1 MTTRFEN
8 GIVVTLGEK
17 NRVLWNATV
26 VTDGEKVAAVGDA
39 AELKRRFPDASAVDC
54 TGKIVLPGFICTH
67 HHFYSTMARGM
78 GIPGEPASNFV
89 EILERL
95 WWKVDRALD
104 EEDITLSAQLPLIDC
119 IRNGTTTVIDH
130 HASPGMRD
138 GSLDL
143 IENAVRQA
151 GLRASLCYEVSDRN
165 VPGAGIAE
173 NERFIKKVGKG
184 SASGA
189 VPGDGQIAAMM
200 GMHASFTMSDATLER
215 CVGIAR
221 DAGVGC
227 HIHVAEDAAD
237 RADSLA
243 KYNMPT
249 VNRLQKLGVTGE
261 KSIFVHCVH
270 IDEAEMDIL
279 ASTRTSVVHNPESNM
294 NNAVGVTPLLKLLGK
309 GVLVGLGTDGM
320 GSDMLVQMRCAYLL
334 HRLANH
340 DPRVAFM
347 EAPQLLLQN
356 NAAIAKRQFGLQLGE
371 IAEGL
376 PADLAIL
383 DYQPPT
389 PLSEANFLG
398 HLIFGLVDATVDTTV
413 CKGKIL
419 MQGKQILSMDEAR
432 LAARSREIAPHMWQR
447 LQEL

>member
-8 GIVVTLGEK
+8 GIVVTLGEN
-17 NRVLWNATV
+17 NRVLWNAAV
-26 VTDGEKVAAVGDA
+26 VTDGELITAVGDSNDM
-39 AELKRRFPDASAVDC
+39 KRRFPDAESVDC
-54 TGKIVLPGFICTH
+54 SGQIVLPGFICAH

-78 GIPGEPASNFV
+78 FIPGEPAANFV
-89 EILERL
+89 QILERL
-95 WWKVDRALD
+95 WWKVDRALE
-104 EEDITLSAQLPLIDC
+104 EEDILLSAQLPLIDC

-130 HASPGMRD
+130 HASPSIRD

-151 GLRASLCYEVSDRN
+151 GIRASLCYEVSDRN
-165 VPGAGIAE
+165 ITGGGVAE
-173 NERFIKKVGKG
+173 NKRFINKVGR
-184 SASGA
+184 
-189 VPGDGQIAAMM
+189 GDGQIAAMM
-200 GMHASFTMSDATLER
+200 GLHASFTLSDATLEQ
-215 CVGIAR
+215 CVSIAK

-237 RADSLA
+237 REDALA
-243 KYNMPT
+243 KYNLPT
-249 VNRLQKLGVTGE
+249 VKRLEKFGLTGE

-270 IDEAEMDIL
+270 IDDSEMDIL
-279 ASTRTSVVHNPESNM
+279 AASKTAVVHNPESNM
-294 NNAVGVTPLLKLLGK
+294 NNAVGVTPLLKLLK
-309 GVLVGLGTDGM
+309 KSVLVGLGTDGM

-356 NAAIAKRQFGLQLGE
+356 NAAIAKRQFGLPLGV
-371 IAEGL
+371 IAEGH
-376 PADLAIL
+376 PADFAIL

-413 CKGKIL
+413 CRGKIL
-419 MQGKQILSMDEAR
+419 MKGKQILSMDEAR
-432 LAARSREIAPHMWQR
+432 LAARSRELAPQMWKR
-447 LQEL
+447 LQELQ

>member
-1 MTTRFEN
+1 MNTRFEN

-17 NRVLWNATV
+17 NRLLWNATV
-26 VTDGEKVAAVGDA
+26 VTGGEQIAAVGDS
-39 AELKRRFPDASAVDC
+39 AEMRQRYPDADPVDC
-54 TGKIVLPGFICTH
+54 SGKIILPGFICTH

-78 GIPGEPASNFV
+78 SIPGEPASNFV

-95 WWKVDRALD
+95 WWKVDLALA

-143 IENAVRQA
+143 IETAVRTA
-151 GLRASLCYEVSDRN
+151 GIRASLCYEVSDRN
-165 VPGAGIAE
+165 IAGGGIAE
-173 NERFIKKVGKG
+173 NKRFIKKVGK
-184 SASGA
+184 
-189 VPGDGQIAAMM
+189 GDGQIAAMM
-200 GMHASFTMSDATLER
+200 GMHASFTLSDATIEE
-215 CVGIAR
+215 CVGYAR
-221 DAGVGC
+221 EAGLGC

-237 RADSLA
+237 REDSLS
-243 KYNMPT
+243 KYGMPT
-249 VNRLQKLGVTGE
+249 VNRLHRLGVTGE
-261 KSIFVHCVH
+261 NSIFVHCVH
-270 IDEAEMDIL
+270 IDDAEMDLL
-279 ASTRTSVVHNPESNM
+279 AATHTSVVHNPESNM
-294 NNAVGVTPLLKLLGK
+294 NNAVGVTPLLKLLKK

-320 GSDMLVQMRCAYLL
+320 GSDMLAQMRCAYLL

-340 DPRVAFM
+340 DPRVAFL
-347 EAPQLLLQN
+347 EAPQLLLAN
-356 NAAIAKRQFGLQLGE
+356 NAAIAGRQFGLRLGE
-371 IAEGL
+371 IAVGR
-376 PADLAIL
+376 PADLAII

-419 MQGKQILSMDEAR
+419 MKGKKIVSMDEER
-432 LAARSREIAPHMWQR
+432 IAARSRELAPKMWKR
-447 LQEL
+447 LQELS

>member
-8 GIVVTLGEK
+8 GIVVTLGA
-17 NRVLWNATV
+17 NNQVLWNGSV
-26 VTDGEKVAAVGDA
+26 VVEGENVVAFGSA
-39 AELKRRFPDASAVDC
+39 AEMKKRFPDAETVDC
-54 TGKIVLPGFICTH
+54 SGKIVLPGFICTH

-78 GIPGEPASNFV
+78 AIPGEPASNFV

-95 WWKVDRALD
+95 WWKLDAALSAD
-104 EEDITLSAQLPLIDC
+104 DITLSAQIPLIEC

-130 HASPGMRD
+130 HASPAFRD

-151 GLRASLCYEVSDRN
+151 GIRASLCYEVSDRN
-165 VPGAGIAE
+165 VIGGGVAE

-184 SASGA
+184 
-189 VPGDGQIAAMM
+189 DGQIAAMM
-200 GMHASFTMSDATLER
+200 GLHASFTLSDVTLEK
-215 CVGIAR
+215 CVGIAK

-237 RADSLA
+237 REDSIK
-243 KYNMPT
+243 KYGMPT
-249 VNRLQKLGVTGE
+249 VHRLDKMGASSE
-261 KSIFVHCVH
+261 KSLFIHCVH
-270 IDEAEMDIL
+270 IDEEEMDII
-279 ASTRTSVVHNPESNM
+279 ARTKTSVVHNPESNM
-294 NNAVGVTPLLKLLGK
+294 NNAVGVTPLFKLLK
-309 GVLVGLGTDGM
+309 KNILVGLGTDGM
-320 GSDMLVQMRCAYLL
+320 SSDMLSQMRCAYLL

-356 NAAIAKRQFGLQLGE
+356 NADICERQFGIRLGE
-371 IAEGL
+371 IAEGR
-376 PADLAIL
+376 PADLAIM

-389 PLSEANFLG
+389 MLSEANFLG

-413 CKGKIL
+413 CKGKVL
-419 MQGKQILSMDEAR
+419 MQDKKILSMDEER
-432 LAARSREIAPHMWQR
+432 IAARSRELAPQMWQR
-447 LQEL
+447 LAYQR

>member
-1 MTTRFEN
+1 MATRFEN

-26 VTDGEKVAAVGDA
+26 VTDGERVAAIGDSV
-39 AELKRRFPDASAVDC
+39 EMKRRFPGADSVDC
-54 TGKIVLPGFICTH
+54 SGKIILPGFICTH

-78 GIPGEPASNFV
+78 GIPGDPASNFV

-130 HASPGMRD
+130 HASPSMRE

-165 VPGAGIAE
+165 IAGGGVAE
-173 NERFIKKVGKG
+173 NERFIKKIGQG

-200 GMHASFTMSDATLER
+200 GMHASFTLSDATIEQ

-237 RADSLA
+237 RLDSLA
-243 KYNMPT
+243 KYKLPV
-249 VNRLQKLGVTGE
+249 VNRLQKLGVAGE

-270 IDEAEMDIL
+270 IDDSEMDIL
-279 ASTRTSVVHNPESNM
+279 AATRTSVVHNPESNM
-294 NNAVGVTPLLKLLGK
+294 NNAVGVTPLLKLLKK

-334 HRLANH
+334 HRLANQ
-340 DPRVAFM
+340 DPRVAFL

-419 MQGKQILSMDEAR
+419 MQGKQILSMDEER
-432 LAARSREIAPHMWQR
+432 IAARSREIAPHMWQR
-447 LQEL
+447 LQAL

>member
-1 MTTRFEN
+1 MNTRFEN

-26 VTDGEKVAAVGDA
+26 VTDGELVAAVGDS
-39 AELKRRFPDASAVDC
+39 AEMKLRFPDANSVDC
-54 TGKIVLPGFICTH
+54 SGQIVLPGFICTH

-78 GIPGEPASNFV
+78 FIPGQPAANFV
-89 EILERL
+89 QVLEQL
-95 WWKVDRALD
+95 WWKVDRALL
-104 EEDITLSAQLPLIDC
+104 EEDILLSAQMPLIDC
-119 IRNGTTTVIDH
+119 IRNGTTTIIDH
-130 HASPGMRD
+130 HASPSFRD

-151 GLRASLCYEVSDRN
+151 GIRASLCYEVSDRN
-165 VPGAGIAE
+165 TPAGGIAE
-173 NERFIKKVGKG
+173 NERFIKKIGK
-184 SASGA
+184 
-189 VPGDGQIAAMM
+189 GDGQIAAMM
-200 GMHASFTMSDATLER
+200 GLHASFTLSDATIEQ

-227 HIHVAEDAAD
+227 HIHVAEDIAD

-243 KYNMPT
+243 KYNMPP
-249 VNRLQKLGVTGE
+249 VKRLDKLGLTGD

-270 IDEAEMDIL
+270 IDDSEMDIL
-279 ASTRTSVVHNPESNM
+279 ASTKTAVVHNPESNM
-294 NNAVGVTPLLKLLGK
+294 NNAVGVTPLLKLLKK

-340 DPRVAFM
+340 DPRVAFL
-347 EAPQLLLQN
+347 EAPQLLFQN
-356 NAAIAKRQFGLQLGE
+356 NTRIAELQFGLQFGE
-371 IAEGL
+371 ITEGR

-389 PLSEANFLG
+389 PLSADNFLG

-413 CKGKIL
+413 CRGKIL
-419 MQGKQILSMDEAR
+419 MKAKKFMSMDEER
-432 LAARSREIAPHMWQR
+432 VAARSRELAPKMWKR
-447 LQEL
+447 LQEFQ

>member
-26 VTDGEKVAAVGDA
+26 VTDGELVTAVGDS
-39 AELKRRFPDASAVDC
+39 AEMKRRFPEAESVDC
-54 TGKIVLPGFICTH
+54 SGQIVLPGFICTH

-78 GIPGEPASNFV
+78 SIPGEPAANFV
-89 EILERL
+89 QILERL
-95 WWKVDRALD
+95 WWKVDRALT
-104 EEDITLSAQLPLIDC
+104 EEDILLSAQLPLIDC

-130 HASPGMRD
+130 HASPSMRD

-143 IENAVRQA
+143 IEKAVRQA
-151 GLRASLCYEVSDRN
+151 GIRASLCYEVSDRN
-165 VPGAGIAE
+165 TTGGGVEE

-184 SASGA
+184 
-189 VPGDGQIAAMM
+189 DGQIAAMM
-200 GMHASFTMSDATLER
+200 GLHASFTLSDVTLEQ
-215 CVGIAR
+215 CVVIAR

-237 RADSLA
+237 REDSLA
-243 KYNMPT
+243 KYNLPT
-249 VNRLQKLGVTGE
+249 VKRLDKLGLTGE

-270 IDEAEMDIL
+270 IDDSEMDIL
-279 ASTRTSVVHNPESNM
+279 AATKTTVVHNPESNM
-294 NNAVGVTPLLKLLGK
+294 NNAVGVTPLLKLLKK

-320 GSDMLVQMRCAYLL
+320 GSDMLAQMRCAYLL

-340 DPRVAFM
+340 DPRVAFL

-356 NAAIAKRQFGLQLGE
+356 NARIAERQFGLRLGE
-371 IAEGL
+371 ISEGR

-413 CKGKIL
+413 CRGKIL
-419 MQGKQILSMDEAR
+419 MKGKKIMSMDEER
-432 LAARSREIAPHMWQR
+432 LAARSRELAPQMWKR
-447 LQEL
+447 LQELH

>member
-1 MTTRFEN
+1 MATRFEN
-8 GIVVTLGEK
+8 GIVVTLGEN
-17 NRVLWNATV
+17 NRVLWNATI
-26 VTDGEKVAAVGDA
+26 VTEGEQIIAVGA
-39 AELKRRFPDASAVDC
+39 SAEMKQRFPVAEAMDC
-54 TGKIVLPGFICTH
+54 SGKIILPGFICTH

-95 WWKVDRALD
+95 WWKVDRALG
-104 EEDITLSAQLPLIDC
+104 EEDVLLSAQLPLIDC

-130 HASPGMRD
+130 HASPAFRD

-143 IENAVRQA
+143 IEKAVRQA
-151 GLRASLCYEVSDRN
+151 GIRASLCYEVSDRN
-165 VPGAGIAE
+165 IHGGGVAE
-173 NERFIKKVGKG
+173 NKRFIGKVGR
-184 SASGA
+184 
-189 VPGDGQIAAMM
+189 GDGQIAAMM
-200 GMHASFTMSDATLER
+200 GMHASFTISDETIEE

-221 DAGVGC
+221 DADVGC
-227 HIHVAEDAAD
+227 HIHVAEDVAD
-237 RADSLA
+237 REDSLTRY
-243 KYNMPT
+243 KIPT
-249 VNRLQKLGVTGE
+249 VNRLHKLGVTGE

-279 ASTRTSVVHNPESNM
+279 AETGTSVVHNPESNM
-294 NNAVGVTPLLKLLGK
+294 NNAVGVTPLLKLLKK

-347 EAPQLLLQN
+347 EAPQVLLQN
-356 NAAIAKRQFGLQLGE
+356 NARIAERQFGIKLGE
-371 IAEGL
+371 IAVGR
-376 PADLAIL
+376 PADLAII

-413 CKGKIL
+413 CRGQILMKGK
-419 MQGKQILSMDEAR
+419 QVLSLDEESI
-432 LAARSREIAPHMWQR
+432 AARSRELAPKMWKR

>member
-1 MTTRFEN
+1 MATRFEN

-17 NRVLWNATV
+17 NRVLWNAAV
-26 VTDGEKVAAVGDA
+26 VSDGEKIVAVGDA
-39 AELKRRFPDASAVDC
+39 GAMKQRFPEAKDMDC
-54 TGKIVLPGFICTH
+54 SGKIILPGFICTH

-78 GIPGEPASNFV
+78 GIPGKPASNFV

-104 EEDITLSAQLPLIDC
+104 EEDVTVSAQLPLIDC

-130 HASPGMRD
+130 HASPAFRD

-143 IENAVRQA
+143 IEAAVRQA
-151 GLRASLCYEVSDRN
+151 GIRALLCYEVSDRN
-165 VPGAGIAE
+165 IPRGGVVE
-173 NERFIKKVGKG
+173 NKRFIKKVGK
-184 SASGA
+184 
-189 VPGDGQIAAMM
+189 GDGQIAAMM
-200 GMHASFTMSDATLER
+200 GMHASFTLSDATIEE

-221 DAGVGC
+221 EAGVGC
-227 HIHVAEDAAD
+227 HIHVAEDVAD
-237 RADSLA
+237 RDDSLA
-243 KYNMPT
+243 KYRVPT
-249 VNRLQKLGVTGE
+249 VNRLHKLGVTG
-261 KSIFVHCVH
+261 KQSIFVHCVH
-270 IDEAEMDIL
+270 VDDDEMDIL
-279 ASTRTSVVHNPESNM
+279 AETGTSVVHNPESNM
-294 NNAVGVTPLLKLLGK
+294 NNAVGVTPLFSLLKK

-320 GSDMLVQMRCAYLL
+320 GSDMLAQMRCAYLL

-347 EAPQLLLQN
+347 EAPQLLVQN
-356 NAAIAKRQFGLQLGE
+356 NATIAERQFGLRLGE

-376 PADLAIL
+376 PADLAII

-419 MQGKQILSMDEAR
+419 MQGKQILSMDEQR
-432 LAARSREIAPHMWQR
+432 IAARSRELAPKMWQR